1 MNLFH
6 FISIAF
12 YVKGFHTVSNKF
24 NSIPRSSYNED
35 EDVSVAWYT
44 EPDFIG
50 RFTMKPIYNN
60 ETWDFDTSFIIID
73 CCITYSII
81 YW

>member
-50 RFTMKPIYNN
+50 
-60 ETWDFDTSFIIID
+60 TWDFDTSFIIID